1 MIGVVRPTP
10 LSLLPGRLVRGCR
23 LDRSPSGP
31 GRDPV
36 FTDSPQRPRGPL
48 HTAVRTCLRIRV
60 NTGQCV
66 ALSTRGR
73 SRGRRLTPRLWR
85 RAAFRKRPTQPGA
98 RGPSRSPAPLPALP
112 PSAAPGGH
120 ASSLRHSL
128 LVQAR
133 LRRPPGVA
141 AGATPTPHVAPQSC
155 SALRASSSSTN
166 GRGHSVWPLR
176 KRDCI
181 SKIHKGYSGNQ
192 YKNVNSLRIFLPRGR
207 DTG

>member
-98 RGPSRSPAPLPALP
+98 RGPSRSPTWPLRPSPPSPPRLPRGDTLPLCATRYSCKLACVGPLGSPRAQRRPPTWRLRAARPCAPLPPRQTA
-112 PSAAPGGH
+112 
-120 ASSLRHSL
+120 
-128 LVQAR
+128 
-133 LRRPPGVA
+133 GVI
-141 AGATPTPHVAPQSC
+141 
-155 SALRASSSSTN
+155 R
-166 GRGHSVWPLR
+166 
-176 KRDCI
+176 
-181 SKIHKGYSGNQ
+181 SG
-192 YKNVNSLRIFLPRGR
+192 L
-207 DTG
+207 

>member
-98 RGPSRSPAPLPALP
+98 RGPEPEARAAAPRGPCAPPRPAPLGC
-112 PSAAPGGH
+112 PGGTRFLS
-120 ASSLRHSL
+120 APL
-128 LVQAR
+128 
-133 LRRPPGVA
+133 
-141 AGATPTPHVAPQSC
+141 AT
-155 SALRASSSSTN
+155 RASSPASAPW
-166 GRGHSVWPLR
+166 GRRGRNADP
-176 KRDCI
+176 
-181 SKIHKGYSGNQ
+181 
-192 YKNVNSLRIFLPRGR
+192 PRGASELLGPAR
-207 DTG
+207 LFLLDKRPGSFGLASEET

>member
-48 HTAVRTCLRIRV
+48 HTAVRTSLRIRV

-98 RGPSRSPAPLPALP
+98 RGPSRSPRAPPRPAPLGCPRGDTLPLCATRYSCKLACVGALGSPRAQRRPPTWRLRAARPCAPLPPRQTA
-112 PSAAPGGH
+112 
-120 ASSLRHSL
+120 
-128 LVQAR
+128 
-133 LRRPPGVA
+133 GVI
-141 AGATPTPHVAPQSC
+141 
-155 SALRASSSSTN
+155 R
-166 GRGHSVWPLR
+166 
-176 KRDCI
+176 
-181 SKIHKGYSGNQ
+181 SG
-192 YKNVNSLRIFLPRGR
+192 L
-207 DTG
+207 